1 MAIPTNIYFK
11 DYLKAV
17 PILAA
22 RRGYLLKSYRK
33 DGSAIRFELFRSQT
47 GTIPEGAIPE
57 KMWVVHESQK
67 IRRIFSDDLKKAC
80 KELGVTKKD
89 FDDLI
94 RNKFK

>member
-17 PILAA
+17 PILAI
-22 RRGYLLKSYRK
+22 RRGYVLKSYRK
-33 DGSAIRFELFRSQT
+33 DGSAIRFELFRSET
-47 GTIPEGAIPE
+47 ETIPEGAIPE
-57 KMWVVHESQK
+57 KMWVVHEDLKEKK
-67 IRRIFSDDLKKAC
+67 IYSDDLKKAC

-89 FDDLI
+89 FEDLI

>member
-1 MAIPTNIYFK
+1 MAIPTNIDFK

-17 PILAA
+17 PILAI

-33 DGSAIRFELFRSQT
+33 DGSAIRFELFKNET
-47 GTIPEGAIPE
+47 DAVPER
-57 KMWVVHESQK
+57 MWVVHEDLREKK
-67 IRRIFSDDLKKAC
+67 IYSDDLKKAC

-89 FDDLI
+89 FENLI

>member
-1 MAIPTNIYFK
+1 MAIPTDIDFK

-17 PILAA
+17 PILAI
-22 RRGYLLKSYRK
+22 RRGYLLKSFRK
-33 DGSAIRFELFRSQT
+33 DGSAIRFELFRNET
-47 GTIPEGAIPE
+47 DTVPE